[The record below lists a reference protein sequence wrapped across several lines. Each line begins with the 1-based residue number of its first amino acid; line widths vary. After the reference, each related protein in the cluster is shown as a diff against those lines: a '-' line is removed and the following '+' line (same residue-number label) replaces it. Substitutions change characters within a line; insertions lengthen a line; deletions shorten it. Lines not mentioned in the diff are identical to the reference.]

1 VPTLEEALT
10 SLGIASGPLFRLANG
25 QALRRFPEGAWQKV
39 RAKAEVGWVR
49 FHDLRHLALTLLA
62 EEGVPLHV
70 IKAFADHADIKVTE
84 RYLHAR
90 RGPMDE
96 AARKLEQRY
105 RRGTSRSSQRSSDTQ
120 SS

>member
-1 VPTLEEALT
+1 MVHSSGWPTAKPC
-10 SLGIASGPLFRLANG
+10 GASRRGPGRRPG
-25 QALRRFPEGAWQKV
+25 Q
-39 RAKAEVGWVR
+39 KAELGWVR
-49 FHDLRHLALTLLA
+49 FDDLRHLALTLLA
-62 EEGVPLHV
+62 EEGVPFHVIV

-96 AARKLEQRY
+96 AARKLEERY
-105 RRGTSRSSQRSSDTQ
+105 RRGASHSPQRSSDTP

>member
-1 VPTLEEALT
+1 M
-10 SLGIASGPLFRLANG
+10 
-25 QALRRFPEGAWQKV
+25 RRFPERAWEKI
-39 RAKAEVGWVR
+39 RAQAELGWGR

-62 EEGVPLHV
+62 EEGVPVHV

-96 AARKLEQRY
+96 AARKLELRY
-105 RRGTSRSSQRSSDTQ
+105 TRKGAVRAEGFVAGDVARRRQGGDLIL
-120 SS
+120 

>member
-1 VPTLEEALT
+1 
-10 SLGIASGPLFRLANG
+10 
-25 QALRRFPEGAWQKV
+25 
-39 RAKAEVGWVR
+39 
-49 FHDLRHLALTLLA
+49 LALTLLT

-105 RRGTSRSSQRSSDTQ
+105 VREAARNVGPNRQVTDLIGQ
-120 SS
+120 SAGLWIPYSEV